1 MDFRQ
6 EERDDMSGLLRVR
19 WTVIPIDAPQPMIA
33 CNRCSSSKPFQS
45 SGKFRLNA
53 QRKRIDAWLIYK
65 CTSCQNT
72 WNFPVFERLN
82 IREIDP
88 ALMQALQ
95 ANNQTL
101 AKSLAF
107 DIERLRRHAQ
117 QFKECAEMDVR
128 KELVSK
134 PARPWSALEIVMV
147 VPFRLSSRTDRL
159 LASELGLSRACI
171 RSLERSNLL
180 RLTQPENSP
189 IRRPVKD
196 QMHIY
201 IDLLGINGG
210 LDVGMTAAGF
220 TEDIVSDD
228 V

>member
-1 MDFRQ
+1 
-6 EERDDMSGLLRVR
+6 MSGLLRVR
-19 WTVIPIDAPQPMIA
+19 WTVIPKDAPQPLIA
-33 CNRCSSSKPFQS
+33 CNRCGCYKPFQS
-45 SGKFRLNA
+45 SGKFRQNA
-53 QRKRIDAWLIYK
+53 QGKRLDAWLIYK

-72 WNFPVFERLN
+72 WNCPVLERLN

-95 ANNQTL
+95 SNDQAL
-101 AKSLAF
+101 AKFLAF

-117 QFKECAEMDVR
+117 QVNECADTDVR

-147 VPFRLSSRTDRL
+147 VPFRVSSRTDRL
-159 LASELGLSRACI
+159 LASELGLSRAHI
-171 RSLERSNLL
+171 RSLERNDFL

-196 QMHIY
+196 QMHVY
-201 IDLLGINGG
+201 IDLLRVIGG

-220 TEDIVSDD
+220 PTDTASDAL
-228 V
+228 